1 MFSKGDVVPV
11 PVTTSAGQAAVMVY
25 DVQVE
30 QVDQRDGV
38 TRYLMRQADGR
49 EFSITEGLLAKLRQT
64 LQSTDRVT
72 REPVC

>member
-11 PVTTSAGQAAVMVY
+11 AVTTYAGRAAVRVY

-30 QVDQRDGV
+30 QVEQLDGV
-38 TRYLMRQADGR
+38 TRYLMRHADGR
-49 EFSITEGLLAKLRQT
+49 EFSITEGLLAKLFQT

>member
-1 MFSKGDVVPV
+1 MFCKGDVVPV
-11 PVTTSAGQAAVMVY
+11 PVTTYAGQAAVRVY

-30 QVDQRDGV
+30 QVEQLDGV
-38 TRYLMRQADGR
+38 TRYLMRHADGR
-49 EFSITEGLLAKLRQT
+49 EFSITERLLAKLCQT